1 MWQAVFDISFI
12 LSQLICTTALFGE
25 DVIVIFVLQTR
36 KLRRKDRYIAQS
48 GKTAKYVAE
57 NFFLITMLSA
67 VQELLNGIY
76 LVFL

>member
-1 MWQAVFDISFI
+1 MFDISFI

-25 DVIVIFVLQTR
+25 DVIVIFILQTR
-36 KLRRKDRYIAQS
+36 KLRLKDRCIAQS